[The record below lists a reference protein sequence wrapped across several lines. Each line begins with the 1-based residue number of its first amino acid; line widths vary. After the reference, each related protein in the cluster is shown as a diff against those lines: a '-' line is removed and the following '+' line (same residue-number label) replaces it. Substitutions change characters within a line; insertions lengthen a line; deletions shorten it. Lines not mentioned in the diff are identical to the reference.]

1 MFTTQGSERTIGA
14 GTAQPASSLVASP
27 REAVSEAPAAPP
39 AQPETPAR
47 KRLTAAERRAQILDV
62 AISVFGE
69 RGLGGSTTKAIAAA
83 AGISEATIFRHFP
96 SKDALY
102 VAALERRT
110 GVGSAQLVRVL
121 EDHAQQ
127 GDDEELLRRLIR
139 SIFFGYERDRNLH
152 RMLLYGWLEQG
163 SGANTRMWER
173 IRRTPLIAFLERYVA
188 RRQAEGVFRAG
199 PPELLRRALLAV
211 PIQHAV
217 HAKLYGV
224 GGKASDDDA
233 VADFYARLLLAGMR
247 AEGPAEST
255 AAGSAAAGE
264 SAPAAR
270 PGSAPGARRRRSSP
284 PVSDTR

>member
-1 MFTTQGSERTIGA
+1 MTLAPS
-14 GTAQPASSLVASP
+14 PAP
-27 REAVSEAPAAPP
+27 PSEAR
-39 AQPETPAR
+39 AR
-47 KRLTAAERRAQILDV
+47 KRLSAAERRAQILDV

-69 RGLGGSTTKAIAAA
+69 RGLGGSTTKAIAVA

-102 VAALERRT
+102 VAALDRRT
-110 GVGSAQLVRVL
+110 GVGSAHLVRVL
-121 EDHAQQ
+121 EDYADR
-127 GDDEELLRRLIR
+127 GDDEELLRRLVR

-163 SGANTRMWER
+163 PDANTRMWER

-217 HAKLYGV
+217 HAKLYGI
-224 GGKASDDDA
+224 GGQASDDDA
-233 VADFYARLLLAGMR
+233 VADFYARLLLAGVR
-247 AEGPAEST
+247 ADGPAEST
-255 AAGSAAAGE
+255 AAEGAASGVSAAD
-264 SAPAAR
+264 AR
-270 PGSAPGARRRRSSP
+270 PDSAPGAGLGRSSP
-284 PVSDTR
+284 PVADAR

>member
-1 MFTTQGSERTIGA
+1 MITTQRTERTTASGR
-14 GTAQPASSLVASP
+14 AQPAASLAASP
-27 REAVSEAPAAPP
+27 REAVPEAPAAPP
-39 AQPETPAR
+39 TPPETPAR

-110 GVGSAQLVRVL
+110 GVGSAHLVRVL
-121 EDHAQQ
+121 EDYADQ

-163 SGANTRMWER
+163 PGANTRMWER
-173 IRRTPLIAFLERYVA
+173 IRRYPLIAFLERYVA
-188 RRQAEGVFRAG
+188 RRQAEGLFRPG
-199 PPELLRRALLAV
+199 PPELVSGALLAV
-211 PIQHAV
+211 PIQYAV
-217 HAKLYGV
+217 RTRLYGV
-224 GGKASDDDA
+224 GGDPSDDEA
-233 VADFYARLLLAGMR
+233 VVDLYARLLLAGVR
-247 AEGPAEST
+247 ADGPAEST
-255 AAGSAAAGE
+255 ADGAASGV
-264 SAPAAR
+264 SAPSAR
-270 PGSAPGARRRRSSP
+270 PGSAPSAPSGRPASP
-284 PVSDTR
+284 VTDTR

>member
-1 MFTTQGSERTIGA
+1 MITTQGPERTIGA
-14 GTAQPASSLVASP
+14 GTAQPAASLAASP
-27 REAVSEAPAAPP
+27 REAASEAPAAPP
-39 AQPETPAR
+39 TGPETPAR

-83 AGISEATIFRHFP
+83 AGVSEATIFRHFP

-110 GVGSAQLVRVL
+110 GVGSVHLVRVL
-121 EDHAQQ
+121 EDYADR

-163 SGANTRMWER
+163 RAANTRMWER

-199 PPELLRRALLAV
+199 PPELLRGALLAV
-211 PIQHAV
+211 PIAHAV

-224 GGKASDDDA
+224 GDEALDDDA
-233 VADFYARLLLAGMR
+233 VADFHARLLLAGVR
-247 AEGPAEST
+247 ADGPAEST
-255 AAGSAAAGE
+255 AADGAAPGA
-264 SAPAAR
+264 SAPGAR
-270 PGSAPGARRRRSSP
+270 PGSAPPAADSR
-284 PVSDTR
+284 